1 MKKNIDQ
8 LLNKYMKVLDLKD
21 SLDLMEYSLKGHK
34 YIEISEDEIKKLDIL
49 LQKKKEQEKRLF
61 KTAALN
67 NKGIAF
73 EKSGNIDKAIKCYEE
88 NLLIGYPARHS
99 FDRLMIIYRKLK
111 DYDNELRVIEKAIQ
125 IVKEQKY
132 TDRLNKLQNIKN
144 K

>member
-73 EKSGNIDKAIKCYEE
+73 EKSGNINKAIKCYEE

-111 DYDNELRVIEKAIQ
+111 DYDNELRVIEKAIDLFR
-125 IVKEQKY
+125 EEKY
-132 TDRLNKLQNIKN
+132 SQRLAKLK
-144 K
+144 KSRK